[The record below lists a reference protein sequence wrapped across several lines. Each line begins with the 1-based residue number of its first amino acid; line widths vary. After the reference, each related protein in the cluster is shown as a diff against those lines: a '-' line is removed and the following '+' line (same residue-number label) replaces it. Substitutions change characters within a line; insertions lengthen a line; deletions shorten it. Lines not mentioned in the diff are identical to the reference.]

1 MKRFILF
8 VSLVGAGIFS
18 LVCAQAVCDGNRY
31 INEVFTET
39 QSSLSVQFGQ
49 ATTIGGNPYT
59 LIMDIYEPMGD
70 TLAARP
76 VVILAHG
83 GSFVFGNRSEFTN
96 MCQDLAKRGYVA
108 ATIEY
113 RLLDAFVFDSV
124 AISEEV
130 VMAINDMRAAVR
142 FFKEDAD
149 SNNVYKVD
157 SNMIFVG
164 GTSAGGITASHLAM
178 MDTTDDVPQYVL
190 DHMETH
196 GGFEGNSS
204 ANTQYSSS
212 VQGLLNYSGALLRD
226 HWIDA
231 EDPPF
236 YSAHDENDPVVPC
249 GYGTTNAVAFPVYLH
264 GSCEMKEVADTI
276 GVKNELHLI
285 PNSTGHV
292 SFMLTDYAT
301 ILDESVRFL
310 EEIICEATA
319 TSIDDPIAGDVLDV
333 FPNPI
338 SGSFRVRVK
347 AEITQYDLA
356 MYSLTGQEVFAQA
369 DLRQS
374 EVLVAD
380 LAVKAGAYVV
390 VLTDQRSGR
399 RFHEKVMV
407 VR

>member
-8 VSLVGAGIFS
+8 VSLVFVGFFS
-18 LVCAQAVCDGNRY
+18 LVCAQSVCDGNRY

-49 ATTIGGNPYT
+49 ANTIGGNPYT
-59 LIMDIYEPMGD
+59 LIMDIYEPVGD
-70 TLAARP
+70 TVASRP
-76 VVILAHG
+76 LVILAHG
-83 GSFVFGNRSEFTN
+83 GSFIFGNRSEFTT
-96 MCQDLAKRGYVA
+96 MCKDLAKRGYVA

-113 RLLDAFVFDSV
+113 RLMDAFVFDSIQI
-124 AISEEV
+124 AEEV

-142 FFKEDAD
+142 FFKEDAAT
-149 SNNVYKVD
+149 NNVYQVD
-157 SNMIFVG
+157 TNMVFVG

-190 DHMETH
+190 DHMEAH

-204 ANTQYSSS
+204 ANTQHSSN

-249 GYGTTNAVAFPVYLH
+249 GYGTTNAVAFPVFLY

-276 GVKNELHLI
+276 GVKNQLHLI
-285 PNSTGHV
+285 PGSSGHV
-292 SFMLTDYAT
+292 SFMLTDYDT
-301 ILDESVRFL
+301 ILHESVIFL
-310 EEIICEATA
+310 EEIICESTATA
-319 TSIDDPIAGDVLDV
+319 IDDDMLADVLDV

-338 SGSFRVRVK
+338 SGSFRVRVT

-356 MYSLTGQEVFAQA
+356 MYSLTGQQVFGQS

-374 EVLVAD
+374 ELPVAD

-407 VR
+407 R